1 MARYLLPPCAILT
14 ADRVLSA
21 TSERGAAIR
30 QGPIPDTGNVGTLKL
45 WADHVDPD
53 VTPVALSLT
62 MESGGNPEGYIPP
75 ATATAGARL
84 TWRLNGEA
92 SSAQRAWVDRPFT
105 SFLDRPAYNDGS
117 NTYGQPSHLRTCHN
131 GRAGFVAYDDTTND
145 TLTFFYKTDR
155 LDAWSSVTI
164 HTSTTAPVL
173 KGLTGQPGLLITDA
187 GRLIAYARV
196 ESPFTGAS
204 TDRFVAAWYS
214 DDNGDTWTHL
224 SSTAANLVTDS
235 DIINA
240 EWVNGSAVLVCGET
254 TGASVDCY
262 LSTSEGISFS
272 LEGAGNT
279 TLYRPRTTVYGTVV
293 LIHADDNTGVVYQQS
308 LSPGGNVD
316 DESLW
321 TEVTDIP
328 SSLVDNKQGCL
339 TTGDQ
344 GELWAVRVV
353 DDTSG
358 WSYVY
363 YSDDGGAN
371 WQRVGQSQEATAN
384 IGLDIN
390 ALGNAY
396 TWDGLNAGM
405 MGGNLVVLGR
415 TQGVAAVSDG
425 HVLAA
430 YFGGWNR
437 SFSEQVY
444 GKYAGDNYTF
454 HYWPVSEPSN
464 LTWTKTT
471 TGTGGTV
478 SMTAD
483 GWNIAGSAGGNTDY
497 SIPGNWVT
505 AMGNGGNGVRVRCV
519 VGSTSGGATTNAR
532 GRLRVQLSTG
542 GSTAQWVELRF
553 SAGGIAAY
561 DTSGVLATDTG
572 ALKFSGLTE
581 YIVIFER
588 DGGATA
594 NTGLCTILYRR
605 RADTET
611 AAWTALL
618 TDQEIA
624 EDGSVSTNDIRFG
637 GSVNATS
644 DISLLWLGMA
654 PDAIGVNLDSAALGR
669 ALSNSGAMYLDA
681 GLAVGGYG
689 TGAVIGDAYELSQ
702 VAAFPKEAIWSFP
715 SPSEQCQSTD
725 DTALWRV
732 VFDAGANDRFH
743 LDQVQLFGINFRTCK
758 VEFNGTDS
766 WGSPAVSVDVDSAVA
781 TYTLDG
787 GEVGAAGLDLAA
799 GAELVPHE
807 YASKPGARYFMRFAT
822 SGNTY
827 EILDNSET
835 FLYVGGVDLSA
846 ESGDVTVFMD
856 KAWVNVTQA
865 RLRYMA
871 VTVAVQDTSDG
882 YFSLG
887 YVQAGNR
894 VTMNAGDGSDAAWGW
909 TRGTRTPV
917 KVEKAANGY
926 SSPTLLGGPQKLV
939 MLPLLPSLDAVRSWH
954 QEVAALHRYLGGPNR
969 VVGMVLNST
978 ETSFHNNG
986 GLFRLTGTTQK
997 LVNVYGEQ
1005 DTLERVRAST
1015 LSFEEVV

>member
-1 MARYLLPPCAILT
+1 
-14 ADRVLSA
+14 V
-21 TSERGAAIR
+21 GA
-30 QGPIPDTGNVGTLKL
+30 LKL
-45 WADHVDPD
+45 WAEHVYPN

-62 MESGGNPEGYIPP
+62 MEEGGNPEGYIPP

-92 SSAQRAWVDRPFT
+92 STAQRAWIDRPFT
-105 SFLDRPAYNDGS
+105 SYLDRPAYNDGS
-117 NTYGQPSHLRTCHN
+117 NTYGQPSHLRTCLN
-131 GRAGFVAYDDTTND
+131 GRAGFVAYND
-145 TLTFFYKTDR
+145 TSPTDSLVFFYKTDR
-155 LDAWSSVTI
+155 FAAWSSVTI
-164 HTSTTAPVL
+164 HGGGATVDPVL
-173 KGLTGQPGLLITDA
+173 TGLTGQPGLLVTDA

-204 TDRFVAAWYS
+204 TDRFVGAWYS

-224 SSTAANLVTDS
+224 SSTAANLLTDS

-254 TGASVDCY
+254 AGASVDCY
-262 LSTSEGISFS
+262 VSTSEGISFS
-272 LEGAGNT
+272 LEGSGNT

-293 LIHADDNTGVVYQQS
+293 LIHADDNTGAVYQQS
-308 LSPGGNVD
+308 ISPGGNAD

-321 TEVTDIP
+321 TELLDIP
-328 SSLVDNKQGCL
+328 SSSVDNKQGCL

-344 GELWAVRVV
+344 GELWAMRVL

-358 WSYVY
+358 WSYLY

-371 WQRVGQSQEATAN
+371 WQRVGQTQEGTAN

-390 ALGNAY
+390 SLASAY

-405 MGGNLVVLGR
+405 MGGNLVILGR
-415 TQGVAAVSDG
+415 TDGVAAGSDG

-444 GKYAGDNYTF
+444 GKYAGDNYAF
-454 HYWPVSEPSN
+454 HYWPMSEPSN
-464 LTWTKTT
+464 MTWTKST
-471 TGTGGTV
+471 TGTGATV

-483 GWNIAGSAGGNTDY
+483 GWNIASTAGGNTDY
-497 SIPGNWVT
+497 AAPGNWVT

-519 VGSTSGGATTNAR
+519 VDTATIAGSSTGDAR

-561 DTSGVLATDTG
+561 DTSGLLASDTG
-572 ALKFSGLTE
+572 SLKFIARTE

-605 RADTET
+605 SVDTET

-618 TDQEIA
+618 TAQEIT
-624 EDGSVSTNDIRFG
+624 EDGTVSVDDIRFG
-637 GSVNATS
+637 GSVNGAS
-644 DISLLWLGMA
+644 DISLQWLGMA
-654 PDAIGVNLDSAALGR
+654 ADSIGVDLDSAALGR
-669 ALSNSGAMYLDA
+669 PLSNSGTMYLYS

-689 TGAVIGDAYELSQ
+689 TGAVIGDAYELNQ

-725 DTALWRV
+725 DTALWRI
-732 VFDAGANDRFH
+732 VFDAGATDRFH
-743 LDQVQLFGINFRTCK
+743 VDQVQLFGTNFRTCK
-758 VEFNGTDS
+758 VEFNGSDS
-766 WGSPAVSVDVDSAVA
+766 WGSPSVSVDVDAAVA
-781 TYTLDG
+781 TYALDG
-787 GEVGAAGLDLAA
+787 GEVGAAALDLAA
-799 GAELVPHE
+799 GAELIPHE

-856 KAWVNVTQA
+856 KAWINVTQA

-871 VTVAVQDTSDG
+871 ITVAIQDTSDG

-887 YVQAGNR
+887 YVQAGNK

-917 KVEKAANGY
+917 KIEKAANGY
-926 SSPTLLGGPQKLV
+926 SSPTLLGGPQKMV

-969 VVGMVLNST
+969 VIGMVLNSSAS
-978 ETSFHNNG
+978 SFHNNG
-986 GLFRLTGTTQK
+986 GLFRLTGTEQK